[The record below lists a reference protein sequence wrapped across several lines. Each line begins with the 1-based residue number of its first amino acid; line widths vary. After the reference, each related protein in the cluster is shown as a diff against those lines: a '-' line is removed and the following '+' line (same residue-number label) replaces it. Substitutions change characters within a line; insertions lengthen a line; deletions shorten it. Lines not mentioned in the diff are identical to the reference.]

1 MLASGC
7 RSDRECVHEL
17 LYLTGIK
24 EVAVFVAGS
33 DSFNKKNTN
42 CTTAVGRFEPNAL
55 LPKPLSAR

>member
-1 MLASGC
+1 
-7 RSDRECVHEL
+7 VHEL

-55 LPKPLSAR
+55 LPKPRSAR